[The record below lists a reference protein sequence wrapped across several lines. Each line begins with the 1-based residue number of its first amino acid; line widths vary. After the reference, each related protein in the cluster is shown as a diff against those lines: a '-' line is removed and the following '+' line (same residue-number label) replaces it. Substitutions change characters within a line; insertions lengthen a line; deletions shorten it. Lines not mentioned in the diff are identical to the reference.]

1 MLTESEK
8 LEYICT
14 YFDREIHKAYRQ
26 YDKKCSI
33 YFTPAEMYFEK
44 HDKTVE
50 FKFGISGHICQFTDA
65 QNVILDKIKSLLLN
79 CFNTI
84 SLNKQSETYY
94 IAEVNIN
101 QVDDAYTLVKL
112 YKSKGGKYMLT
123 KADTKRKELLNT
135 IVRDITDLTSE
146 VINVSY
152 NSIMNRWVFVF
163 TYAFPSQ
170 KTLLLAAVTKHLVD
184 RGLTLHTLL
193 LDRRAMYD
201 DTVAFYLSESE
212 IETYFVMNKL
222 IKE

>member
-1 MLTESEK
+1 
-8 LEYICT
+8 
-14 YFDREIHKAYRQ
+14 
-26 YDKKCSI
+26 
-33 YFTPAEMYFEK
+33 
-44 HDKTVE
+44 
-50 FKFGISGHICQFTDA
+50 
-65 QNVILDKIKSLLLN
+65 
-79 CFNTI
+79 
-84 SLNKQSETYY
+84 
-94 IAEVNIN
+94 
-101 QVDDAYTLVKL
+101 
-112 YKSKGGKYMLT
+112 MLT

-193 LDRRAMYD
+193 LDRQAMYD
-201 DTVAFYLSESE
+201 DTIAFYLSESE